1 MVSLN
6 TTNTL
11 VVYFGI
17 VFFCLGGVSVLGFN
31 DEAGTVKWSPK
42 YLYEKVYSVPSS
54 VPAKN
59 KLIPSSLPVI
69 YNAARPKNLLVIYE
83 YLNND
88 TTYNNLYYISDNF
101 SYKYLYILDE
111 LPT

>member
-6 TTNTL
+6 PSNIFVAYL
-11 VVYFGI
+11 GI
-17 VFFCLGGVSVLGFN
+17 IFVCLGGVSVLGFN

-54 VPAKN
+54 VPSKN

-69 YNAARPKNLLVIYE
+69 YNAARPKNLMVIYE
-83 YLNND
+83 
-88 TTYNNLYYISDNF
+88 I
-101 SYKYLYILDE
+101 
-111 LPT
+111 

>member
-11 VVYFGI
+11 FAYLGI

-69 YNAARPKNLLVIYE
+69 YNAARPKDLLVIYE

-88 TTYNNLYYISDNF
+88 TNYKHYYISDNF
-101 SYKYLYILDE
+101 SNKYLYILDE
-111 LPT
+111 FPS

>member
-11 VVYFGI
+11 VVYLGI

-54 VPAKN
+54 VPSKN
-59 KLIPSSLPVI
+59 KLIPSSLPVDI
-69 YNAARPKNLLVIYE
+69 IIRLLVG
-83 YLNND
+83 LNMAPAMECVCP
-88 TTYNNLYYISDNF
+88 I
-101 SYKYLYILDE
+101 KA
-111 LPT
+111 

>member
-6 TTNTL
+6 ATNTL
-11 VVYFGI
+11 VVYLGI

-54 VPAKN
+54 VPSQN

-69 YNAARPKNLLVIYE
+69 YNAARPKNLMVIYE
-83 YLNND
+83 
-88 TTYNNLYYISDNF
+88 IW
-101 SYKYLYILDE
+101 
-111 LPT
+111 